1 MLSKSIPAH
10 RIWTPILVCLLVG
23 GGVGAA
29 LGQGAVKGK
38 AALPE
43 EKKTSVSS
51 QRYSNIAGSVE
62 TPRGRVGVVW
72 VEGDFSGLTN
82 KAPAEAVVG
91 QKGFQFEV
99 SALPIQVGT
108 KVTFP
113 NHDDAYHNVF
123 SYSKAKRFDLGRYLK
138 DEATPTVVFDTPGIV
153 RLYCEIHEH
162 MSATIVVV
170 DSPFFTTTDTEG
182 NFSLSGVPAGKYTL
196 KAWLGKK
203 TVVEKAVVLK
213 DGETL
218 SAELLGE

>member
-1 MLSKSIPAH
+1 MLSKCIPA
-10 RIWTPILVCLLVG
+10 RRTWRLILVGLLVG

-29 LGQGAVKGK
+29 LGQGVVKGR
-38 AALPE
+38 AALPA
-43 EKKTSVSS
+43 EKKSSVTG
-51 QRYSNIAGSVE
+51 QRYSNIAGKVE
-62 TPRGRVGVVW
+62 TPKGRVGVVW

-82 KAPAEAVVG
+82 KEPAEVVVG

-138 DEATPTVVFDTPGIV
+138 DEATPTVVFDKPGIV

-182 NFSLSGVPAGKYTL
+182 NFSLSGVPAGKHTL

-203 TVVEKAVVLK
+203 TIVEKPVVLT

-218 SAELLGE
+218 SAELLDK

>member
-1 MLSKSIPAH
+1 MLSKDVLAN
-10 RIWTPILVCLLVG
+10 RIRNLILVGLLSGDSV
-23 GGVGAA
+23 VS
-29 LGQGAVKGK
+29 LMGQGTVKGK
-38 AALPE
+38 AALPAS
-43 EKKTSVSS
+43 KKSSVSS
-51 QRYSNIAGSVE
+51 QRYANIAGKVG
-62 TPRGRVGVVW
+62 TPKGKVGVVW

-82 KAPAEAVVG
+82 KAPSEITIG
-91 QKGFQFEV
+91 QKDFQFAV

-108 KVTFP
+108 RVTFP

-138 DEATPTVVFDTPGIV
+138 DEATPAVIFDKPGIV

-170 DSPFFTTTDTEG
+170 DSPYFTTTDTEG
-182 NFSLSGVPAGKYTL
+182 KFTLSGVPAGKYTL

-203 TVVEKAVVLK
+203 TIVEKAVDLK

-218 SAELLGE
+218 SAELLGK

>member
-1 MLSKSIPAH
+1 MSSATVPAH
-10 RIWTPILVCLLVG
+10 RIRNLMMACLLLC

-29 LGQGAVKGK
+29 LGQGTVKGR
-38 AALPE
+38 AALPAE
-43 EKKTSVSS
+43 RKSSVSS
-51 QRYSNIAGSVE
+51 QRYSNIAGKVE

-82 KAPAEAVVG
+82 KAPAEVVVG

-138 DEATPTVVFDTPGIV
+138 GEATPTVVFDKPGIV

-182 NFSLSGVPAGKYTL
+182 RFSLSGVPAGKYTL

-203 TVVEKAVVLK
+203 AIVEKAVDVK

-218 SAELLGE
+218 SAELLVK